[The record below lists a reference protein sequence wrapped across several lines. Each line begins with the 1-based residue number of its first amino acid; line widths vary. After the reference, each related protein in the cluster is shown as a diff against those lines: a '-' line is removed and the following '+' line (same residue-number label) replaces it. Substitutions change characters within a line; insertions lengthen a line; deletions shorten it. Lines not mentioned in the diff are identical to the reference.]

1 MKNWTKEMETIEEMY
16 KIAAAIL
23 PLNKLGTHDS
33 KKLID
38 QILYYM
44 ASFTNL
50 LYSLA
55 RDQTDEE
62 NTPRVTCFIERT
74 YQPLTEDIWIEKER
88 LDAANKNAIKIE
100 KLYNKLV

>member
-55 RDQTDEE
+55 RD
-62 NTPRVTCFIERT
+62 
-74 YQPLTEDIWIEKER
+74 
-88 LDAANKNAIKIE
+88 
-100 KLYNKLV
+100 